1 MNRRIRIA
9 VALDGEGYWIARG
22 HSEAADEELA
32 LAAADDLAD
41 VAETYILNVELPG
54 PAEAPGGSRRL
65 GSARKPPRRRTP
77 AS

>member
-41 VAETYILNVELPG
+41 VAETYILSVDLP
-54 PAEAPGGSRRL
+54 ERTKAPGGSRWP
-65 GSARKPPRRRTP
+65 GNARQPARSRTE